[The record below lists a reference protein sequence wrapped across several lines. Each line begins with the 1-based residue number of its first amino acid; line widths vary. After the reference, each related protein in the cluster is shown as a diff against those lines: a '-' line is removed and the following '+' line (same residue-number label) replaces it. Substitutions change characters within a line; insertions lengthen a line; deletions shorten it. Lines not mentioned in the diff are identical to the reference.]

1 MDATCVLFLRIFLF
15 ACLGVSVASVQAADN
30 SGAYEYD
37 QITTAQNKLRH
48 NPFERAFQA
57 KRRSSRGYGPAS
69 QNISEGMAL
78 KAVLFDDENPL
89 VNVGGRILALGEEF
103 QGYTLREVTR
113 DTAVF
118 YKQGRATLLQLEPSE
133 EESTMI
139 ASDDGYQ

>member
-1 MDATCVLFLRIFLF
+1 MDAICVFFLRMCVTAFL
-15 ACLGVSVASVQAADN
+15 AVITVSVQAAG
-30 SGAYEYD
+30 SSSAYEYD
-37 QITTAQNKLRH
+37 QITPTKNKLRY

-57 KRRSSRGYGPAS
+57 KQRSPRGYGLAG
-69 QNISEGMAL
+69 QNTSAGMEL

-89 VNVGGRILALGEEF
+89 VNVGGQILAVGEEF

-118 YKQGRATLLQLEPSE
+118 YKQGRATLLQLEPND